1 MSFKILDNIYFSFV
15 EQTFKVLFNQN
26 STIDNKIY
34 VTMLWDFQQ
43 LKGICLNHVTCIAYG
58 LRRICESIRE
68 NYNSVNDFIAALKK
82 ILVKAPSHQVLY
94 QEVTELHLPQFPVIA
109 RWGTWIRCTVFLCEN
124 LTTSNALDSTEAAAI
139 KQVQQL
145 VTNKDLE
152 FIAWL
157 QVLA

>member
-1 MSFKILDNIYFSFV
+1 M
-15 EQTFKVLFNQN
+15 FNQK
-26 STIDNKIY
+26 STKVNKIY
-34 VTMLWDFQQ
+34 VTVLWAFQQ
-43 LKGICLNHVTCIAYG
+43 LEGRPHLYHVTCIAHG
-58 LRRICESIRE
+58 LHRVCGSIRQ

-82 ILVKAPSHQVLY
+82 ILVKTTCRQVLY
-94 QEVTELHLPQFPVIA
+94 KAGLHLPQFSVIT

-145 VTNKDLE
+145 VTNKDLD
-152 FIAWL
+152 FSAWL